1 MFTFPRN
8 SPSISFFLMSITTV
22 CLFMSCK
29 QEQTRSEIDTSQ
41 EQVQSRANDSAQKD
55 TSAIDETDNWKTLL
69 PTATTAAV
77 IEHQYYILSYL
88 EEFEQAE
95 WVAYEL
101 KKENVVNS
109 NFKRPF
115 FIEDD
120 KVETR
125 SADWRNYKNTD
136 YDKGHLCPA
145 ADMEFDYDAYT
156 STFLTSNISPQEKD
170 FNGGIWNS
178 LEQNVRLWAKEYDKV
193 MVVTAGVL
201 NSNLKTI
208 GREKVAVPDY
218 FYKIVFVRNA
228 NKPKMIAFMI
238 PNRASDL
245 PLEDYVVTVD
255 AIEKITG
262 IDFFPKLTDALENQL
277 ESESNIRSWRF
288 LEDERY

>member
-1 MFTFPRN
+1 MFTFLRN
-8 SPSISFFLMSITTV
+8 STPKASFLMALLTV

-29 QEQTRSEIDTSQ
+29 QEQTPIEMNTSQ
-41 EQVQSRANDSAQKD
+41 EQVQNRANDSVQTD
-55 TSAIDETDNWKTLL
+55 TYAIDETDNWKTLL

-101 KKENVVNS
+101 KKENVVNR
-109 NFKRPF
+109 NYKRPF

-120 KVETR
+120 KVETN
-125 SADWRNYKNTD
+125 SADWRNYKNTN

-170 FNGGIWNS
+170 FNAGIWNS
-178 LEQNVRLWAKEYDKV
+178 LEQNVRLWAKEYDNV

-228 NKPKMIAFMI
+228 SKPKMIAFMI

-245 PLEDYVVTVD
+245 PLEDYAVTVD

-262 IDFFPKLTDALENQL
+262 IDFFPKLTDSLENQL
-277 ESESNIRSWRF
+277 ESESNTLSWRF
-288 LEDERY
+288 LEDKRY